1 LNFTDPQTNTVS
13 SIITIFT
20 GGETLPGQK
29 LQPGHSV
36 YPKGVGPEAPAW
48 VAFDRQV
55 LCFDAYFQ
63 EAVHEKREEQYR
75 VRRYVT

>member
-1 LNFTDPQTNTVS
+1 MFYLYILLHVV
-13 SIITIFT
+13 
-20 GGETLPGQK
+20 
-29 LQPGHSV
+29 HSFIQGVKYFLVRSCHQLIVV

-75 VRRYVT
+75 IRKYVSLYL